1 MKYSIKSKEKVRALS
16 TVSISHINASKVCK
30 ALNRKKFIDAKKFL
44 ELLIKKEVSINGR
57 YFTKTSEEILKIL
70 NQLESN
76 ARTLNLEP
84 DSLNLFI
91 SSHRGAT
98 MYRGRRDRRHGI
110 KLKSAHIQAVLSDK
124 DGFGKKVR
132 ERSNKR

>member
-16 TVSISHINASKVCK
+16 TVSISHIHASKVCK
-30 ALNRKKFIDAKKFL
+30 VLNRKKFSDAKKFL
-44 ELLIKKEVSINGR
+44 EKLINKEVSINGKH
-57 YFTKTSEEILKIL
+57 FTKTSEEILKIL

-76 ARTLNLEP
+76 ARTLDLDLN
-84 DSLNLFI
+84 SLNLFI
-91 SSHRGAT
+91 SSHKGTT

-132 ERSNKR
+132 ERSNKK